1 MKKAPIGI
9 VITLNHIRFV
19 SMKEEVLQVLID
31 HGTLIEPDAVNFI
44 LSQKDP
50 KAFIKEFLEGRAALP
65 LVLSLKDFRTTESV
79 LSYETESQSAEKNGD
94 ESIGE
99 EEKPDGERRKFEE
112 TGGLDARPESQTTLP
127 EPEIIKPEVQKPVKS
142 PPESKD
148 IETVRESGVVVISDI
163 TGNSTCEANIDN
175 FARYFKDRYLTLR
188 RIIRKWQRMRSSITI
203 EKAMK
208 KEGEVRII
216 GMVNEVAQ
224 TKNGHTTMHVE
235 DDTGKIFVLIPKGN
249 PLQSMS
255 IINDEVI
262 GIIGQVKKRKDGY
275 RSNEDPIMLLPD
287 EIIKPDIPVNQSP
300 NRADNDVEVLF
311 LSDIHIGSKHF
322 LSEEWARFSAWLK
335 DSDEASKVKYMVV
348 TGDLVDGIGIYPN
361 QKNELDIP
369 DIMEQYATIGRMLED
384 LPDHI
389 EIILQPG
396 NHDAVRSAEPQPAL
410 DHEIQTLFN
419 GSGNLRFVGNP
430 CYFSIEGVNV
440 LSYHGKSMDDF
451 IMDVPKL
458 SYDEPIEVMKE
469 MLKLRH
475 LAPIYGGKNHIAP
488 EDKDYLI
495 INPVPD
501 IFVTGHVHG
510 TDVDTYRGVMMI
522 NASAWQ
528 SQTPFQLMH
537 NFNPDPAKAICVN
550 LMTGKC
556 KVLDFSS

>member
-1 MKKAPIGI
+1 MKKRVIGI
-9 VITLNHIRFV
+9 VIIPNCIPFC
-19 SMKEEVLQVLID
+19 SMKEEVLQALID
-31 HGTLIEPDAVNFI
+31 HGTLIEPDAVNYI

-79 LSYETESQSAEKNGD
+79 LSFETEAQPSEDNVGDPMGEK
-94 ESIGE
+94 EPSSGE
-99 EEKPDGERRKFEE
+99 EEEVEE
-112 TGGLDARPESQTTLP
+112 TGGLDPLSEPQTTLP
-127 EPEIIKPEVQKPVKS
+127 EPDIPEPEVRKPATP
-142 PPESKD
+142 PPELKD
-148 IETVRESGVVVISDI
+148 IEPVKESGVVVISDI

-175 FARYFKDRYLTLR
+175 FARYFKDRYVTLR
-188 RIIRKWQRMRSSITI
+188 RIIRQWQRMRLSITI
-203 EKAMK
+203 EKARN

-235 DDTGKIFVLIPKGN
+235 DETGKIFVLIPKGN

-262 GIIGQVKKRKDGY
+262 GIIGQVKNKKGGY
-275 RSNEDPIMLLPD
+275 KSNEDPIMLLPD
-287 EIIKPDIPVNQSP
+287 DIIKPDIPVNQSP
-300 NRADNDVEVLF
+300 NRADDDVEVLF
-311 LSDIHIGSKHF
+311 LSDIHVGSKHF
-322 LSEEWARFSAWLK
+322 LREEWARFSAWLK
-335 DSDEASKVKYMVV
+335 ESDEASKVKYMVI
-348 TGDLVDGIGIYPN
+348 TGDLVDGIGVYPN
-361 QKNELDIP
+361 QKDELDIP
-369 DIMEQYATIGRMLED
+369 DIMEQYAAIGKMLED
-384 LPDHI
+384 LPDRI

-410 DHEIQTLFN
+410 DEELQALFN
-419 GSGNLRFVGNP
+419 GNKNLRFVGNP
-430 CYFSIEGVNV
+430 CLFSIEGVNI

-458 SYDEPIEVMKE
+458 KYEAPIDVMKE

-537 NFNPDPAKAICVN
+537 NFNPDPAKVICVN

-556 KVLDFSS
+556 KILDFSS

>member
-1 MKKAPIGI
+1 
-9 VITLNHIRFV
+9 
-19 SMKEEVLQVLID
+19 MKEEVLQVLID
-31 HGTLIEPDAVNFI
+31 HGTLIEPDAVNYI

-50 KAFIKEFLEGRAALP
+50 KAFIKEFLEGRDALP
-65 LVLSLKDFRTTESV
+65 LVLSLQDFRTTESV
-79 LSYETESQSAEKNGD
+79 LSYEAEAQSTEENG
-94 ESIGE
+94 
-99 EEKPDGERRKFEE
+99 
-112 TGGLDARPESQTTLP
+112 TESQTTLP
-127 EPEIIKPEVQKPVKS
+127 EPDIPKPEVQKPAKS
-142 PPESKD
+142 LPESKD
-148 IETVRESGVVVISDI
+148 IGTVRESGVVIISDI
-163 TGNSTCEANIDN
+163 TGNSTCESKIDN
-175 FARYFKDRYLTLR
+175 FARYFNDRYVTLR
-188 RIIRKWQRMRSSITI
+188 RIIKQWQRMRSSITI
-203 EKAMK
+203 EKARK

-216 GMVNEVAQ
+216 GMVNEVTQ
-224 TKNGHTTMHVE
+224 TKNGHTTMQVE
-235 DDTGKIFVLIPKGN
+235 DDTEKIFILIPKGN

-262 GIIGQVKKRKDGY
+262 GIIGQVKKRKNSY
-275 RSNEDPIMLLPD
+275 KSNEDPIMLLPD
-287 EIIKPDIPVNQSP
+287 DIIKPDIPVNQPSH
-300 NRADNDVEVLF
+300 RAEKDVEVLF
-311 LSDIHIGSKHF
+311 MSDIHVGSKHF
-322 LSEEWARFSAWLK
+322 LREEWARFSVWLK
-335 DSDEASKVKYMVV
+335 ESDEASKVRYMVI
-348 TGDLVDGIGIYPN
+348 TGDLVDGIGVYPN

-369 DIMEQYATIGRMLED
+369 DIKEQYAAVGRMLED

-389 EIILQPG
+389 EIIIQPG

-410 DHEIQTLFN
+410 DDVIQAQFN
-419 GSGNLRFVGNP
+419 CSGNLRFVGNP
-430 CYFSIEGVNV
+430 CFFSIEGVNI
-440 LSYHGKSMDDF
+440 LSYHGKSFDDF

-510 TDVDTYRGVMMI
+510 TDVDIYRGVMMI

-537 NFNPDPAKAICVN
+537 NFNPDPAKVICVN
-550 LMTGKC
+550 LMTRKC